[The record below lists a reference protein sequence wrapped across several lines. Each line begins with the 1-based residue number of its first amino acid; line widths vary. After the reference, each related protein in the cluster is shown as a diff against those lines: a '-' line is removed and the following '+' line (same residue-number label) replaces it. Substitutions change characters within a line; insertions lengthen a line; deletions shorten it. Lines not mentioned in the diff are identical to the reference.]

1 MYVPMLPLLVKSP
14 KILGNYCLP
23 WDLENIFFIYEPLKI
38 TVSALLILGKTWEVL
53 GSYCL
58 SWHLEKCFQKLSICR
73 EDP

>member
-38 TVSALLILGKTWEVL
+38 TVSALLILGKTWEGFGKL
-53 GSYCL
+53 LPILAFGKML
-58 SWHLEKCFQKLSICR
+58 SKIKYMS
-73 EDP
+73 